1 MAVLPDYL
9 NLSLLLRIS
18 NKQQTDIEYELPD
31 DIRKWEDFALP
42 GGYTA
47 TRGPLAANGAVGDA
61 VTLLATTGNGVLL
74 FAHAS
79 GSSTFP
85 VTAGAAAV
93 MTGNMVLFAAGE
105 DSGSGVTSVIIENQ
119 TASVIEYTYVTLK
132 T

>member
-42 GGYTA
+42 GAYSVN
-47 TRGPLAANGAVGDA
+47 RGPLAANGAAGDS
-61 VTLLATTGNGVLL
+61 VTLSTTAGNGVLL

-79 GSSTFP
+79 GRSTFT
-85 VTAGAAAV
+85 VTAGAAAA
-93 MTGNMVLFAAGE
+93 MTGNMFLFAAGE
-105 DSGSGVTSVIIENQ
+105 DNGSGVTSVVIENQ
-119 TASVIEYTYVTLK
+119 TASVIEYTYITLK